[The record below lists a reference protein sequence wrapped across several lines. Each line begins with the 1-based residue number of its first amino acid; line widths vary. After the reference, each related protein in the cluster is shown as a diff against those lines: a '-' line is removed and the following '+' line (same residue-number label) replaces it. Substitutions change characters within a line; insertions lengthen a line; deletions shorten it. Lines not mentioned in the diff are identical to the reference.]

1 MSEALLADVRE
12 LLCDVFGLDPHALP
26 VDASSDTLEVWD
38 SLLHLDVV
46 MALEHRYATTFSPDE
61 IVAMR
66 SVGGIVRV
74 LTDKSLA

>member
-12 LLCDVFGLDPHALP
+12 LLCDVFGLDLGALP
-26 VDASSDTLEVWD
+26 PDASSETLEAWD

-66 SVGGIVRV
+66 SIDGIVRV
-74 LTDKSLA
+74 LAAKSVA